1 MINLKI
7 LLWFQSFIL
16 TALAQDTAY
25 AVYIFHRHGDRTP
38 KAIPPTV
45 LTSLGYNEVLSAGTY
60 FHNRYVTPSSP
71 LHIAGLS
78 SPTVKNAQLSVSAP
92 LDTVLL
98 TSTEGFLQG
107 FYPPVGV
114 LNDTL
119 ANGTVVTAPMNG
131 FQLIP
136 ISIVSSGT
144 GSESNGWLQDASGC
158 GNAVLSS
165 NTYFSSAVYKNL
177 LNSTQPFFTRID
189 PVVNATF
196 ASSAVT
202 YKNAYSS
209 IYCLIYYLLK
219 TYSRLISI
227 RRHQCRK
234 NS

>member
-1 MINLKI
+1 MIALKV
-7 LLWFQSFIL
+7 LLCFLSVVL
-16 TALAQDTAY
+16 TALAQDTVY

-38 KAIPPTV
+38 KAIPPTS

-60 FHNRYVTPSSP
+60 FHNRYVTSSSP
-71 LHIAGLS
+71 QHVVGLNS
-78 SPTVKNAQLSVSAP
+78 ATVKNSQLTVSAP

-98 TSTEGFLQG
+98 TSAEGFLQG

-136 ISIVSSGT
+136 VSLVSSGT
-144 GSESNGWLQDASGC
+144 GSEDNGWLQDASGC

-165 NTYFSSAVYKNL
+165 NNYFSSAEYKNL
-177 LNSTQPFFTRID
+177 LNLSQPFYTRLD

-196 ASSAVT
+196 AQSAIN

-209 IYCLIYYLLK
+209 IYSLTYYL
-219 TYSRLISI
+219 
-227 RRHQCRK
+227 
-234 NS
+234 